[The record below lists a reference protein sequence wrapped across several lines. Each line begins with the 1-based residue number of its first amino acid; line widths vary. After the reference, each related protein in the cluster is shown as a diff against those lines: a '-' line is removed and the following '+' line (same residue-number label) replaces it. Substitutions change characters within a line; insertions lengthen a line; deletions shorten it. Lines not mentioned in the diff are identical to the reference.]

1 MSMNA
6 IECTLLLSN
15 LSRTREWL
23 LPGESMPFHQY
34 WQYCLGSFVDEASV
48 ILRASQLIIWVDGQ
62 PVLDPASPVPVTCGS
77 QFALS
82 LGHRWLTEILPHGA
96 WWN

>member
-1 MSMNA
+1 MNP
-6 IECTLLLSN
+6 IECALLLSN

-23 LPGESMPFHQY
+23 LPGNRMPFHEY
-34 WQYCLGSFVDEASV
+34 WQHCFGPFAEEIGGA
-48 ILRASQLIIWVDGQ
+48 LRAGQFILWVDGC
-62 PVLDPASPVPVTCGS
+62 PVVDPKSQMPITVQS

-82 LGHRWLTEILPHGA
+82 LGRRGVTALIPHGF

>member
-34 WQYCLGSFVDEASV
+34 WQ
-48 ILRASQLIIWVDGQ
+48 
-62 PVLDPASPVPVTCGS
+62 
-77 QFALS
+77 
-82 LGHRWLTEILPHGA
+82 
-96 WWN
+96 